1 MGTSLGLGVSKAVG
15 RMRAFV
21 IVFLAVAA
29 VHAEAD
35 ADAYTLGQ
43 VAAGLTHGGVITG
56 VDYANHPVTPVV
68 TPAVHNVATYHHP
81 STYVNPVNTVY
92 SNVFPNVYSGVYNH
106 HYYGKREAEAEPEA
120 DPLVY
125 TNNLVHTGVYNPVTY
140 GTVGTVPAVSHV
152 SVGVPAV
159 NPVHVGVPAVSSYT
173 HTVPVVPAVKTV
185 ASTYTTPVN
194 TVYNG
199 VFPNVYSGVY
209 NHHYVGKREAEAEPE
224 ADPFVYTNNF
234 VHSGV
239 YNPVTYGTVGT
250 VPAVSHG
257 VYNPVTPYR
266 YFY

>member
-92 SNVFPNVYSGVYNH
+92 SNVFPNVYSGLH
-106 HYYGKREAEAEPEA
+106 H
-120 DPLVY
+120 
-125 TNNLVHTGVYNPVTY
+125 N
-140 GTVGTVPAVSHV
+140 
-152 SVGVPAV
+152 
-159 NPVHVGVPAVSSYT
+159 
-173 HTVPVVPAVKTV
+173 
-185 ASTYTTPVN
+185 
-194 TVYNG
+194 
-199 VFPNVYSGVY
+199 
-209 NHHYVGKREAEAEPE
+209 VGKREAEAEPE
-224 ADPFVYTNNF
+224 AKAEADADAYTLGQ
-234 VHSGV
+234 VAAGLTH
-239 YNPVTYGTVGT
+239 
-250 VPAVSHG
+250 
-257 VYNPVTPYR
+257 
-266 YFY
+266 